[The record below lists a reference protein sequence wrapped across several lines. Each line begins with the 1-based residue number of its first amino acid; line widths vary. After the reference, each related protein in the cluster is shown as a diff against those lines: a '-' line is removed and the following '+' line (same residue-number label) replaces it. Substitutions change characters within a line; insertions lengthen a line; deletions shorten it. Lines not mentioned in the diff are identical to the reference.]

1 MRAHVCVCFAMS
13 RHRDSFILLISSAR
27 LGACACECVW
37 VRVHVCLC
45 VCIKRVPGCSPIH
58 SDIIDQRP
66 KTDVFADFG
75 KRLMDGQPEGQPDEQ
90 TDRHFYRDGWT
101 RIKMELNGKGWRRVG
116 NMNKAIEK
124 PCVTRHSVR
133 EWPYN

>member
-1 MRAHVCVCFAMS
+1 MCARASMCVFCYVSSSRFLYLIDFIRALGCVCVQ
-13 RHRDSFILLISSAR
+13 
-27 LGACACECVW
+27 

-75 KRLMDGQPEGQPDEQ
+75 KRLMDGRTEGQPDEQ
-90 TDRHFYRDGWT
+90 TDRPSYREGWT
-101 RIKMELNGKGWRRVG
+101 RIKMELNVKG
-116 NMNKAIEK
+116 
-124 PCVTRHSVR
+124 
-133 EWPYN
+133 